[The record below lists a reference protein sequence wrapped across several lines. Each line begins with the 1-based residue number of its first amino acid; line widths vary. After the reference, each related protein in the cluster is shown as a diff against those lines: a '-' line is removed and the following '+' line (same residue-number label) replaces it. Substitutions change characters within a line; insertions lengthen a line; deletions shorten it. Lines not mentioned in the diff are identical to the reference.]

1 MQVINIPKSYAKTKG
16 KIILKKSP
24 KIYKHIDKKQLME
37 DMQIKCWN
45 IPIFEFVSMKAN
57 GK

>member
-1 MQVINIPKSYAKTKG
+1 MQKDKH
-16 KIILKKSP
+16 KITLNKSP

-37 DMQIKCWN
+37 YMQTKCLN
-45 IPIFEFVSMKAN
+45 EPIFEFVSMKAN